1 MQKVID
7 YIKSKS
13 ITDTSMAVAHKM
25 IMENVD
31 RQEDCILLLFQSMY
45 ETNQKLIQ
53 EVLRTRAKSP
63 VVIAP

>member
-25 IMENVD
+25 IMENLD
-31 RQEDCILLLFQSMY
+31 QQEDCILLLFQSMY

-53 EVLRTRAKSP
+53 EVLRARAKSP
-63 VVIAP
+63 VIIAP